1 MYSGD
6 NIKKNLSSWDFGG
19 ETPLNFDEHISKSVP
34 GYEFGQDII
43 SSYSDFFVNL
53 HPKLIYDIG
62 CSTGS
67 LLSKIDDRHRDKD
80 LNFIGIDIVPEMIK
94 FAKKRIYLNPKKFKF
109 ECIDV
114 LDMSLE
120 KTSIVISYYS
130 LQFILP
136 SVRQQL
142 VNRIYDSLAWGG
154 AFFVFEKTRGPD
166 GRFQDMNTH
175 VYNEYKINKGYSPS
189 EIFSKSR
196 SLTGVLEPFSDSGNI
211 EMFKRAGFK
220 DIEYI
225 FTNIC
230 FKGWICIK

>member
-1 MYSGD
+1 MKSLYDD
-6 NIKKNLSSWDFGG
+6 NYFEKRYGKDKKRNLSFK
-19 ETPLNFDEHISKSVP
+19 EEIKFMSKCSEIK
-34 GYEFGQDII
+34 GNI
-43 SSYSDFFVNL
+43 L
-53 HPKLIYDIG
+53 DIG

-67 LLSKIDDRHRDKD
+67 LLSKIDARHHEKD
-80 LNFIGIDIVPEMIK
+80 LNFIGIDIIPEMIEV
-94 FAKKRIYLNPKKFKF
+94 AKKRKYLNPKKFKF

-120 KTSIVISYYS
+120 KTSIVICYYT

-142 VNRIYDSLAWGG
+142 VNRIYESLAWGG

-196 SLTGVLEPFSDSGNI
+196 ALTGVLEPFSDKGNI
-211 EMFKRAGFK
+211 DMFKRAGFK